1 MGTATDKA
9 ISVAVLALCL
19 AAGAQAKSHPS
30 KIGQGGAP
38 GGRVTQ
44 SGKTVRRTR
53 IADDSLA
60 RAEAAID
67 KKDFPAAE
75 QALQQAVQ
83 TDPQNY
89 RAWYDLGFVYNIT
102 GRQQEA
108 MDAYRKSVA
117 AKPDVFESN
126 LNLGLILAQAGDASA
141 EKYLRAA
148 TALKPTSNAN
158 ENIAHAWLA
167 LGQLLRK
174 SDPKRALEAYAKV
187 SQLLPSDPEPHLSS
201 ALIADGAKD
210 FATAE
215 NEYQAAA
222 RLDPK
227 SVEAAA
233 GLANVYMETQRME
246 EAEQA
251 LRRYLAIA
259 EQAAPAEGGRAVQT
273 ASAHVQLGRV
283 LLELHRRAEAI
294 TEFEEA
300 LKLAP
305 GDPKAPGQ
313 LAWLYL
319 QDKQYDKAEAQF
331 RWLLEKSPKDAEMHH
346 GLGSALLQ
354 QRKFPEAQQELIQ
367 AVQLKGDLSE
377 AYADLASAASEN
389 KNYAL
394 TVKALDARTKF
405 LPENPGTLF
414 LRATALDHLGDKVN
428 ASNSYRDF
436 LAASNGKYP
445 DQEWQARH
453 RLIAIDPKKK

>member
-1 MGTATDKA
+1 M
-9 ISVAVLALCL
+9 AVLAL
-19 AAGAQAKSHPS
+19 AISAGAQTVPAV
-30 KIGQGGAP
+30 GGRATQGS
-38 GGRVTQ
+38 RVTQ

-53 IADDSLA
+53 VVDDSLV

-67 KKDFPAAE
+67 KKDFATAE
-75 QALQQAVQ
+75 PALQQAVK
-83 TDPQNY
+83 TDPENY
-89 RAWYDLGFVYNIT
+89 RAWYDLGFVYNAT

-108 MDAYRKSVA
+108 IDAYRKSVA

-126 LNLGLILAQAGDASA
+126 LNLGLMLAQAGDASA

-148 TALKPTSNAN
+148 TALKPTSNVS
-158 ENIAHAWLA
+158 ENMARAWMGLA
-167 LGQLLRK
+167 RFLRK
-174 SDPKRALEAYAKV
+174 ADPKRALEAYAKV
-187 SQLLPSDPEPHLSS
+187 SQMRPSDPEPHLS
-201 ALIADGAKD
+201 AAMIADGAKD

-215 NEYQAAA
+215 KEYQAAA
-222 RLDPK
+222 QLDPK

-251 LRRYLAIA
+251 LRRYLEIA
-259 EQAAPAEGGRAVQT
+259 EQAPAEGGRAANDSPQT
-273 ASAHVQLGRV
+273 ASAHMQLGRV
-283 LLELHRRAEAI
+283 LMELHRRAEAI
-294 TEFEEA
+294 TEFEAA

-305 GDPKAPGQ
+305 DDPKAPRQ

-319 QDKQYDKAEAQF
+319 QDKQYAKAEAQF
-331 RWLLEKSPKDAEMHH
+331 RRLLEKSPKDAEMHH
-346 GLGSALLQ
+346 GLGSALLLQ
-354 QRKFPEAQQELIQ
+354 MKFPEAQQELIQ
-367 AVQLKGDLSE
+367 VVQLKGELSE
-377 AYADLASAASEN
+377 AYADLAFAASEN

-394 TVKALDARTKF
+394 TLKALDARAKF
-405 LPENPGTLF
+405 LPEDPGTLF